1 MGAAMTEVKMWN
13 LVDLEDARRGFIPPE
28 AVRTATVEAMVDT
41 GAVMMAIPEDV
52 ALALGLRPLE
62 IRSVTLADGSKRRIP
77 KVGGMAIEILGRQM
91 TCDAFVTPTGAP
103 PLIGQIPLEGLDLI
117 VDPGSREVRVR
128 LESGP
133 ESNLLRAAA

>member
-13 LVDLEDARRGFIPPE
+13 LVDLEDARRGLIPPE

-91 TCDAFVTPTGAP
+91 TCDAFVTPTGTT